1 MPYGGGKCHKLKT
14 TISFYCREEKTKR
27 RKEDN
32 SSPKPSLFFFL
43 SSGSPI
49 REEGRGKRGISESL
63 CRTSVAAAVI
73 NTDEQV
79 FRGAEFL

>member
-1 MPYGGGKCHKLKT
+1 MSQIEDHDKFLLPRGKKP
-14 TISFYCREEKTKR
+14 RGAKR
-27 RKEDN
+27 IILHLN
-32 SSPKPSLFFFL
+32 PHGFFFF

-49 REEGRGKRGISESL
+49 REEGGGKRGISESL